1 MAEMQVAEKGGKGG
15 KVRSKKLSTR
25 VDLTP
30 MVDLAFLLITFFM
43 LTTTLSKPQIMPVVM
58 PEKKLEDLEEFQ
70 ATKESQ
76 VITLMLGANDK
87 VYYYEGITDP
97 KLDSTDYSAEGLR
110 KVILDKKVE
119 QLVSKIDI
127 VNAIIPITM
136 QISRSKVLPTLPKS
150 IDDFRTFL
158 TEAIPLCQRSQRSA
172 CIDTVNSPSH
182 AQRIEVLSRRDP
194 EVPRQDRSIELH
206 VVAKQRGVS
215 PVNLV
220 EPSLSL
226 FLRTAEPHGSI
237 VINLHRHAN
246 HFKARVVDVLL
257 GRELLQPVVRGI
269 VSFKI

>member
-1 MAEMQVAEKGGKGG
+1 MQVAEKGGKGG

-110 KVILDKKVE
+110 KVILDKKDRVR
-119 QLVSKIDI
+119 QLFPDKEKKDEKTGDTKKISQMNVIIKPTKDARYKNIVDAFDEMKICNVALYVLLDISKQEEEFIANPADGL
-127 VNAIIPITM
+127 
-136 QISRSKVLPTLPKS
+136 K
-150 IDDFRTFL
+150 F
-158 TEAIPLCQRSQRSA
+158 
-172 CIDTVNSPSH
+172 
-182 AQRIEVLSRRDP
+182 
-194 EVPRQDRSIELH
+194 SIEEQ
-206 VVAKQRGVS
+206 AKAAVGQ
-215 PVNLV
+215 
-220 EPSLSL
+220 
-226 FLRTAEPHGSI
+226 
-237 VINLHRHAN
+237 
-246 HFKARVVDVLL
+246 
-257 GRELLQPVVRGI
+257 Q
-269 VSFKI
+269 

>member
-110 KVILDKKVE
+110 KVILDKKDRVR
-119 QLVSKIDI
+119 QLFPDKEKKDEKTGDTKKISQMNVIIKPTKDARYKNI
-127 VNAIIPITM
+127 VDAFDEMKIC
-136 QISRSKVLPTLPKS
+136 S
-150 IDDFRTFL
+150 
-158 TEAIPLCQRSQRSA
+158 
-172 CIDTVNSPSH
+172 
-182 AQRIEVLSRRDP
+182 
-194 EVPRQDRSIELH
+194 
-206 VVAKQRGVS
+206 VA
-215 PVNLV
+215 LY
-220 EPSLSL
+220 
-226 FLRTAEPHGSI
+226 
-237 VINLHRHAN
+237 
-246 HFKARVVDVLL
+246 VLL
-257 GRELLQPVVRGI
+257 DISKQEEEFIANPAAGLKFSVEEQAKAAVGQQ
-269 VSFKI
+269 

>member
-1 MAEMQVAEKGGKGG
+1 MQVAEKGGKGG

-110 KVILDKKVE
+110 KVILDKKDRVRQIFPDKE
-119 QLVSKIDI
+119 KKDEKTGDTKKISQMNVIIKPTKDARYKNIVDAFDEMKICNVALYVLLDISKQEEEFIA
-127 VNAIIPITM
+127 NPAAGL
-136 QISRSKVLPTLPKS
+136 K
-150 IDDFRTFL
+150 F
-158 TEAIPLCQRSQRSA
+158 
-172 CIDTVNSPSH
+172 
-182 AQRIEVLSRRDP
+182 
-194 EVPRQDRSIELH
+194 SIEEQ
-206 VVAKQRGVS
+206 AKAAVGQ
-215 PVNLV
+215 
-220 EPSLSL
+220 
-226 FLRTAEPHGSI
+226 
-237 VINLHRHAN
+237 
-246 HFKARVVDVLL
+246 
-257 GRELLQPVVRGI
+257 Q
-269 VSFKI
+269 